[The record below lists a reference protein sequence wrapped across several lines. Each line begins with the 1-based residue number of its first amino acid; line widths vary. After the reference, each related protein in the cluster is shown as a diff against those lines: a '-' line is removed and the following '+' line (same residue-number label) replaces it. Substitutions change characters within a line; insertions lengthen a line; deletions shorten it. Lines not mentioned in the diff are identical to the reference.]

1 MLSNL
6 NTNMKVLIGISS
18 ITLLGILYT
27 VIKNY
32 FSPKKMVEGQPGKP
46 KMNNNNNNINNNNN
60 NGELIQQNQLLNNK
74 IDELN
79 TMFEKLVK
87 MTYGHH
93 KLFRTNMYNT
103 LFNNN
108 IKYIDIHITHKNS
121 TLSNGVLTMNDAAL
135 LGFSVNGLNA
145 TSVIYKNSTFHGV
158 KNTNYIKIV
167 DSEGNLQKFIS
178 DESTFAQIPI
188 TTSSVNS
195 HQSDSRHHPHA
206 PVIIYDFKFTIKDE
220 DDVPIA
226 DGNINS
232 DSYHIDIEIMHVDSL
247 EIFGY
252 LKDIYGLDMLNTL
265 SPELSDI
272 QKMIKPKPS
281 S

>member
-1 MLSNL
+1 MVYYGRIWNL
-6 NTNMKVLIGISS
+6 GIS
-18 ITLLGILYT
+18 II
-27 VIKNY
+27 I
-32 FSPKKMVEGQPGKP
+32 
-46 KMNNNNNNINNNNN
+46 
-60 NGELIQQNQLLNNK
+60 
-74 IDELN
+74 
-79 TMFEKLVK
+79 
-87 MTYGHH
+87 
-93 KLFRTNMYNT
+93 
-103 LFNNN
+103 NNN

-121 TLSNGVLTMNDAAL
+121 TLSNGVLTINDPAL

-167 DSEGNLQKFIS
+167 DSEGNLKKFIS

-188 TTSSVNS
+188 TTTSVNS
-195 HQSDSRHHPHA
+195 HQSDSRHHPHS
-206 PVIIYDFKFTIKDE
+206 PVIIHDFKFTIEDE
-220 DDVPIA
+220 NNVPIA